1 MKTPEWSKIQ
11 NDICSHEK
19 IKYIRSLPA
28 GDTIFFLWIWLITA
42 AGRANNGGR
51 VSLTDKIP
59 YTVASLAEAASIKKV
74 STVTLALRT
83 FEELDMIT
91 LSNGFIYLNGWAEYQ
106 NTEALDEIQKKNR
119 ERQAKYRAK
128 QKALAAECVTP
139 GQVSFSDP
147 ECNVTCNV
155 TGDVTSN
162 GDNAT
167 KNKKENKEKEIESEE
182 KKSKKESPPGD
193 VTDAP
198 GAQTARETWR
208 QRIIDALAAGDIER
222 AQRYAEFAQL
232 MHYDLTVESIAA
244 EMRVQKG
251 AGA

>member
-42 AGRANNGGR
+42 AGRANTGGR

-91 LSNGFIYLNGWAEYQ
+91 ITNGFIYLNGWAEYQ
-106 NTEALDEIQKKNR
+106 NTEALDEMQKKNR

-147 ECNVTCNV
+147 ECNVTDNV

-162 GDNAT
+162 GSNAP
-167 KNKKENKEKEIESEE
+167 KNKKEEKEKESESEE
-182 KKSKKESPPGD
+182 KKSKKESPAVG
-193 VTDAP
+193 VTETPSAF
-198 GAQTARETWR
+198 ETWR
-208 QRIIDALAAGDIER
+208 QRIVEALEAGDMER
-222 AQRYAEFAQL
+222 AKKYAEFAQL

-244 EMRVQKG
+244 WLRMQKG
-251 AGA
+251 AGT